1 MTSRDGRPVRDETGK
16 LLAVL
21 PMKELCEGMP
31 LELWLR
37 RGRLVIRAY
46 NEAGYNATE
55 IDVRDLMDTLRDG
68 QGVISRGV

>member
-1 MTSRDGRPVRDETGK
+1 
-16 LLAVL
+16 
-21 PMKELCEGMP
+21 MKELCEGMP